1 MSTVALTTTSGIRLG
16 CTNFPSIRSPSAN
29 SGPIGPPSIGN
40 NGVELLEV
48 DNINATIVFD
58 TTNRTTN
65 GTLLGKNQ
73 TATGGAEVYAQY
85 VQLSDDISEYL

>member
-1 MSTVALTTTSGIRLG
+1 M
-16 CTNFPSIRSPSAN
+16 
-29 SGPIGPPSIGN
+29 
-40 NGVELLEV
+40 

-85 VQLSDDISEYL
+85 VQFSDDISEYL